1 MHESTIVGDKKIF
14 KLPIAWDRCQLEMG
28 EARVLA
34 RSYAGN
40 AWLES
45 ALKVSER
52 IYGRGSADRIKAYVD
67 EIMKEELLK

>member
-14 KLPIAWDRCQLEMG
+14 KLPIEWDRWQLEMG

-34 RSYAGN
+34 HSYAGN

-52 IYGRGSADRIKAYVD
+52 IYGIGSADRIRGYMRV
-67 EIMKEELLK
+67 IWKEELLK